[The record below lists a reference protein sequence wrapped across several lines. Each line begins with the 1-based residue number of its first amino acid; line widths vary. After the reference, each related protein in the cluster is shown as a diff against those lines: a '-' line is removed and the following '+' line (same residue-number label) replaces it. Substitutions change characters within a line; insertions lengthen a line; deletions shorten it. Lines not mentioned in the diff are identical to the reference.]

1 MAQTEE
7 LVHTHIGS
15 KYTDEQWELVFELKC
30 YGYTYRELADWLGV
44 SHTLVQNKFLELG
57 CMSRTR
63 PPLST
68 YDEKLK
74 KLGDN
79 RCMISTSSNNE
90 YPA

>member
-7 LVHTHIGS
+7 LVLTHSRG
-15 KYTDEQWELVFELKC
+15 KYTDEQWEFVFELKC

-68 YDEKLK
+68 YDEKLM
-74 KLGDN
+74 KLGYIN
-79 RCMISTSSNNE
+79 TRLSCKGNN
-90 YPA
+90 